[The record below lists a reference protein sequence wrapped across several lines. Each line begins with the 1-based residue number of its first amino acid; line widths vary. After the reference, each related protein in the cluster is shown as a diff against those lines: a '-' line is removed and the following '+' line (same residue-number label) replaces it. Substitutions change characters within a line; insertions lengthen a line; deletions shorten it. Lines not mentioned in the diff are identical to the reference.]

1 MRRDFPNMSQ
11 TDLVTV
17 TGHMWNNLDPE
28 VKKKYDEEYALDK
41 VRYDLQM
48 ADFYKNNPNEK
59 KSKKQMQ
66 REKMAAQG

>member
-1 MRRDFPNMSQ
+1 MSQ

-28 VKKKYDEEYALDK
+28 VKKKYEDEYHLDK

-59 KSKKQMQ
+59 KSMRSAKPCCGL
-66 REKMAAQG
+66 E